1 MRDRPVYGYTEMD
14 QEISRFLV
22 RPGSLVSPIEL
33 FVLVAKRI
41 IDVHQGRLRSRQPLD
56 IEDCKLADGSA
67 ERFNCPPTTLAWVN
81 ATALFDTAK
90 VCVSPIELTEN
101 LYYTG
106 SAGDIVDSMEM
117 SCRMEGKV
125 ARLLVGSDIFF

>member
-1 MRDRPVYGYTEMD
+1 MD

-22 RPGSLVSPIEL
+22 RLGSLVSPIEL
-33 FVLVAKRI
+33 FILVAKRI
-41 IDVHQGRLRSRQPLD
+41 IGVHQGRLRSRQPPD
-56 IEDCKLADGSA
+56 IGDCKPADGSA
-67 ERFNCPPTTLAWVN
+67 ERFNCPPTALAWVHREHWQN

-90 VCVSPIELTEN
+90 VGVSPIEPTEN

-117 SCRMEGKV
+117 SCRIGRNV
-125 ARLLVGSDIFF
+125 ARLLVGF